1 MRQEKIFLCIA
12 TTHTVSAVLDNTLNF
27 PLVHSARCRRHPA
40 GQPIGELPP
49 PRQRMAANSRQVQ
62 CQIQSCRVES
72 CSQYYLHN
80 VALLSTYVY
89 ETIKIHETHRVPSS
103 RLQQRR
109 LVPGP
114 GRC

>member
-1 MRQEKIFLCIA
+1 MKQEKIFLCIA

-27 PLVHSARCRRHPA
+27 PLVHSARCRHHPA

-80 VALLSTYVY
+80 VALLYLC
-89 ETIKIHETHRVPSS
+89 I
-103 RLQQRR
+103 
-109 LVPGP
+109 
-114 GRC
+114 